1 MTIAMMI
8 EIMAGKSGSLHG
20 LVHDATPFRF
30 NEDDTAV
37 EYFGT
42 LLEKGGYNYFGTER
56 MYSGSD
62 GRELTADIF
71 FGIVHYQR
79 LRHMVSEKWQV
90 RATGPLD
97 AVTHQP
103 NKGRRRGGGVR
114 FGEMEKDALLSHGA
128 SYLLQDRLFYGS
140 DRTTTNV
147 CKDCGSLVSPLV
159 LVPPMAPGATLMENP
174 KPKCNLC
181 GKEEA
186 IEIVEVPHVF
196 KYLIEQLAS
205 VNIKIKLDVGHV

>member
-1 MTIAMMI
+1 MMI
-8 EIMAGKSGSLHG
+8 ELMAGKSAALHG

-30 NEDDTAV
+30 GEDDSAV
-37 EYFGT
+37 DYFGT
-42 LLEKGGYNYFGTER
+42 LLEKGGYNYYGTER

-71 FGIVHYQR
+71 YGVVHYQR

-90 RATGPLD
+90 RSTGPLD

-114 FGEMEKDALLSHGA
+114 FGEMEKDALLAHGA

-140 DRTTTNV
+140 DRTTVNV
-147 CKDCGSLVSPLV
+147 CKDCGSLVSPIV
-159 LVPPMAPGATLMENP
+159 IVPPMQPGTLLIEQP
-174 KPKCNLC
+174 KPKCGLC
-181 GKEEA
+181 GKEDA
-186 IEIVEVPHVF
+186 IEVVEVPYVF
-196 KYLIEQLAS
+196 KYLTEQLAS